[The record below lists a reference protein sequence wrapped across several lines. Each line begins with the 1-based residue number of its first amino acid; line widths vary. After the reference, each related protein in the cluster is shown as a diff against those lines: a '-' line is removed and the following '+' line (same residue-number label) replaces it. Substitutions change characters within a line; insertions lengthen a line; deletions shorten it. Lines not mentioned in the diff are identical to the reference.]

1 MFGLLLLLCI
11 KRWICVG
18 VSEDVDDAVLVK
30 LLHSRGYDSNPV
42 KAWKESQSEL
52 VVRYIPVHVCDVVIS
67 DVNN

>member
-1 MFGLLLLLCI
+1 M
-11 KRWICVG
+11 
-18 VSEDVDDAVLVK
+18 DDAVLVK